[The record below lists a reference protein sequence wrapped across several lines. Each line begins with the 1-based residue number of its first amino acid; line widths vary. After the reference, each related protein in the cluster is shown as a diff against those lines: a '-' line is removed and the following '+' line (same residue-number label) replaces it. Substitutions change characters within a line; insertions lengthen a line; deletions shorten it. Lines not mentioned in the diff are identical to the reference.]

1 MATDTK
7 AKTAEKKKTKSK
19 ESTLYYFY
27 TQGCGWCKK
36 VDPIVDTLISE
47 GYDILKLDLADGN
60 NRQLQEEVKKE
71 YNHQCGTPYFVD
83 AETGNTICGFR
94 EKDVLEKW
102 AKGEEI
108 PQPIK
113 PKGMPP
119 KIPLMGVD
127 EKEIKAWK
135 KEYSKWYK
143 DNKDLPNIKKADE
156 LLEMPRPKSDPPRP
170 PMQNATDESLQDWKK
185 EYEKWTKENSHL
197 PRIVDADTIIDR
209 IKQAQ
214 TQQNNAPQVPPAV
227 ETTGGNLNPNQEA
240 RLQRVE
246 QKLDKLI
253 KHLGVK

>member
-1 MATDTK
+1 MAKSKNNNKEEVLTEVVE
-7 AKTAEKKKTKSK
+7 EKK
-19 ESTLYYFY
+19 ESTLYFFY
-27 TQGCGWCKK
+27 TTGCGWCKK
-36 VDPIVDTLISE
+36 VEPLIDELNKE
-47 GYDILKLDLADGN
+47 GYNILKLDLADGD
-60 NRQLQEEVKKE
+60 NRKLQDEVKKE
-71 YNHQCGTPYFVD
+71 YKHQCGTPYFVD
-83 AETGNTICGFR
+83 SETGNSICGFR
-94 EKDVLEKW
+94 EKDQLEKW

-209 IKQAQ
+209 IKQMQ
-214 TQQNNAPQVPPAV
+214 KQPNPQMANIGLSP
-227 ETTGGNLNPNQEA
+227 EQEDKLT
-240 RLQRVE
+240 RIE
-246 QKLDKLI
+246 EKLDKMS
-253 KHLGVK
+253 KHFGVK